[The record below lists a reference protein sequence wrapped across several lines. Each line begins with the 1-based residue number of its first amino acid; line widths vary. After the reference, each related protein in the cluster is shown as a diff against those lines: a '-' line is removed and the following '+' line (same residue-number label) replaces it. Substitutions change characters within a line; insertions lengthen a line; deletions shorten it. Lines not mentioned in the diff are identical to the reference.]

1 MSWQRPIWTP
11 SVWASPVGPQR
22 FAGIVVTMER
32 LSLTDQVVD
41 SIRSDILDG
50 DLPPGISLREHGLSE
65 RFDVGRST
73 VREAIKVL
81 VAEGLVTHAHHRGA
95 EVTRHTPADV
105 DDLIAA
111 RIMVE
116 RHVASVC
123 IKESAH
129 AEAALEELKHAV
141 STRDWRAG
149 AAADEA
155 FHAGLVHAV
164 GSPRISQFHS
174 QLARE
179 MRLLLVSADRYQPEP
194 DKVEEHARLLRL
206 ALGGGRAAY
215 LSAAIHH
222 ITRSR
227 DTLVLVAG
235 GAVDSLT

>member
-1 MSWQRPIWTP
+1 MSGCRSWFCGCPRT
-11 SVWASPVGPQR
+11 
-22 FAGIVVTMER
+22 GIVNALER
-32 LSLTDQVVD
+32 LSLTDQVVE
-41 SIRSDILDG
+41 SIRSEILDG
-50 DLPPGISLREHGLSE
+50 DLPPGFSLREHGLSD

-95 EVTRHTPADV
+95 IVTRHTPDDV

-111 RIMVE
+111 RIMIE
-116 RHVASVC
+116 RHVASVG
-123 IKESAH
+123 IGDPAQ
-129 AEAALEELKHAV
+129 ARAALDDLKQAV
-141 STRDWRAG
+141 STKDWRAG

-155 FHAGLVHAV
+155 FHEGLVKAV

-194 DKVEEHARLLRL
+194 DKVEEHARLLTL
-206 ALGGGRAAY
+206 ALSEDRAAY
-215 LSAAIHH
+215 LTAAIHH

-227 DTLVLVAG
+227 ATLLLVAERTV
-235 GAVDSLT
+235 AV